1 IGRCVGFHFPEN
13 FNHPYT
19 CTSMTDFWRRWHMSL
34 GSFFRD
40 YVYIPMGGNRRHQA
54 LNIMTVWFL
63 TGMWHGASWNFII
76 WGVYFG
82 LIIMIEKY
90 TLLRWNIPR
99 IGLYIYSIF
108 LILVGWGLFYFDDF
122 GRMSQFFTAFFGQNE
137 PQGLPMHVETVIIDN
152 LWLWVAAIILCL
164 PVRKQV
170 EKIGYKM
177 AKSIPYAGNYTV
189 QFCHA
194 VVSIVILCCCVALL
208 VGATNNAF
216 IYTRF

>member
-1 IGRCVGFHFPEN
+1 
-13 FNHPYT
+13 
-19 CTSMTDFWRRWHMSL
+19 
-34 GSFFRD
+34 
-40 YVYIPMGGNRRHQA
+40 MGGNRRHQA

-90 TLLRWNIPR
+90 TLLRWNVPK
-99 IGLYIYSIF
+99 IGLYVYSIF

-122 GRMSQFFTAFFGQNE
+122 GRMSQFFLAFFGQNE

-152 LWLWVAAIILCL
+152 LWLWIAALILCL
-164 PVRKQV
+164 PVRKHAETYAMKAVAKIPRVGDYAV
-170 EKIGYKM
+170 E
-177 AKSIPYAGNYTV
+177 
-189 QFCHA
+189 FCHA
-194 VVSIVILCCCVALL
+194 LISIVILICSVALL